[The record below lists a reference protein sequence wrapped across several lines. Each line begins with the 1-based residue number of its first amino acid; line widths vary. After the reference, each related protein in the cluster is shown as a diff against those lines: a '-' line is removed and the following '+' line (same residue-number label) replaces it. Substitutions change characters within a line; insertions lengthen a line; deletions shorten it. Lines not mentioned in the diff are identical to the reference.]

1 MRHRYSGF
9 TLIELI
15 IVIVILGILSAIA
28 LPRFTN
34 LQSDARRAKLNAAR
48 GAVAAAAAIA
58 HGTAAARQ
66 GSVQVAC
73 PVATGTLPNP
83 PVITAAT
90 GNGNLCTENG
100 NINITRLY
108 PAGTL
113 NGIIAAA
120 GLVPG
125 NALPTPLTLA
135 TEGYATT
142 TAGVVLTIQV
152 PGGAAAANCSFTYTP
167 PTTLGAAPAL
177 SASTTTGC

>member
-1 MRHRYSGF
+1 MRTRHSGF
-9 TLIELI
+9 TMIELI

-34 LQSDARRAKLNAAR
+34 MQSDARKAKLNAAR

-58 HGTAAARQ
+58 HGSAAARQ
-66 GSVQVAC
+66 GSAQVAC
-73 PVATGTLPNP
+73 PVATGTAPNP

-100 NINITRLY
+100 NIDITRLY

-113 NGIIAAA
+113 NGIVAAA

-125 NALPTPLTLA
+125 NVLPTAGSLA
-135 TEGYATT
+135 SEGYATT
-142 TAGVVLTIQV
+142 TAGAVLTIQV

-167 PTTLGAAPAL
+167 PTALGAAPAL
-177 SASTTTGC
+177 SGSITAGC

>member
-1 MRHRYSGF
+1 MRTRHSGF

-15 IVIVILGILSAIA
+15 IVIVILGVLSAIA
-28 LPRFTN
+28 LPRFTRIE
-34 LQSDARRAKLNAAR
+34 SDARKAKLNAAR

-58 HGTAAARQ
+58 HGAAAARQ
-66 GSVQVAC
+66 GSVQAAC

-83 PVITAAT
+83 PVIAAT
-90 GNGNLCTENG
+90 GTGNLCTENG
-100 NINITRLY
+100 NIDITRLY

-125 NALPTPLTLA
+125 NVLPTANSLA
-135 TEGYATT
+135 TEGYATA
-142 TAGVVLTIQV
+142 TAGTVLTIQV
-152 PGGAAAANCSFTYTP
+152 PGGSAAANCSFTYTP

-177 SASTTTGC
+177 SASTTLGC